1 MDEMQR
7 REAYEALQ
15 RNHRNDWL
23 KQTGLKPLET
33 KPLPQLI
40 AEKQAE
46 DTSTAAPS
54 DENKSYEIPVEQNVD
69 DSLSFQFD
77 THSQGDPFQA
87 TDGVPAPPPQNEPS
101 VADAPAV
108 DVVKP
113 VDAPSQQTAPAQQA
127 SEYYADTKPTPAK
140 TEPSSAKNG
149 DDSVIAR
156 AEPKNDSDQRSPE
169 AKASHEEQ
177 EKARAEFKAMASD
190 SRAALREQAK
200 ADFQNDQ
207 KWKVGQGNGFDAR
220 RFGGILPNI
229 NQGANP
235 EDVAAAVGAVADA
248 GGLNAAATVAALL
261 TIVDKLNDA
270 TRRIAAIERMA
281 RDGAS

>member
-40 AEKQAE
+40 AEKQVE
-46 DTSTAAPS
+46 DTSAAAPS

-77 THSQGDPFQA
+77 THSQEAPFQV
-87 TDGVPAPPPQNEPS
+87 TDGVVPPPPQNEAS

-113 VDAPSQQTAPAQQA
+113 VDAPSQQTTPTQQT
-127 SEYYADTKPTPAK
+127 SEYYADTKPALAK
-140 TEPSSAKNG
+140 SEPLSASKS
-149 DDSVIAR
+149 DDSGVSKV
-156 AEPKNDSDQRSPE
+156 EPKEGIDQRSPE
-169 AKASHEEQ
+169 AKARHEDQ
-177 EKARAEFKAMASD
+177 ERARAEFKATARD
-190 SRAALREQAK
+190 ARAALREQAK

-261 TIVDKLNDA
+261 TIVERLNDA

>member
-40 AEKQAE
+40 AEKQVD
-46 DTSTAAPS
+46 DTSAATPS
-54 DENKSYEIPVEQNVD
+54 DENKSYEIPVEQNVG

-77 THSQGDPFQA
+77 THSQEEPFQV
-87 TDGVPAPPPQNEPS
+87 TDGVVPPPPQNEAS
-101 VADAPAV
+101 ASDAPAV

-113 VDAPSQQTAPAQQA
+113 VDAPSQQTTPAQQA
-127 SEYYADTKPTPAK
+127 SEYYTDAKPTPAK
-140 TEPSSAKNG
+140 SEPLSASKS
-149 DDSVIAR
+149 DDSGVSKV
-156 AEPKNDSDQRSPE
+156 EPEEGIDQRSPE
-169 AKASHEEQ
+169 AKARHEDQ
-177 EKARAEFKAMASD
+177 ERARAEFKTNARDA
-190 SRAALREQAK
+190 RAALREQAK

-261 TIVDKLNDA
+261 TIVEKLNDA